1 METTYQTTFNVTIL
15 QYCII
20 ALIGCIQVLLLSKG
34 LKEKS
39 KKNAG
44 FLTSL
49 GIFGTFLGIAVGL
62 WFFDPADID
71 GSVKSLLGGMK
82 IAFISSVM
90 GLGSY
95 LWLNYKIEDEISNE
109 DVGMGDLLLEM
120 SNGNKSMAHGSDG
133 LCWTNVGTTPSI
145 SSL

>member
-62 WFFDPADID
+62 WFFDQLI
-71 GSVKSLLGGMK
+71 L
-82 IAFISSVM
+82 M
-90 GLGSY
+90 GV
-95 LWLNYKIEDEISNE
+95 LN
-109 DVGMGDLLLEM
+109 
-120 SNGNKSMAHGSDG
+120 
-133 LCWTNVGTTPSI
+133 PF
-145 SSL
+145 